1 MQWAEPKS
9 EDPLPGERLT
19 GLITDIALVIAH
31 GDDLERML
39 HLCTDA
45 VVRHLDA
52 AFARIWTLDA
62 EEQILILRASAG
74 EYTHLEGS
82 HSRIPLDRCKVGKVV
97 QERKPLFTN
106 SVIGDPLFPDQDW
119 ARREGMIS
127 FAACPLIV
135 EDRPIGAMAM
145 FARHPVEAADLQAMT
160 TVASAIAVGIERKKA
175 EADLREN
182 NEILETLNRIGSML
196 AAELDLEKIVQAVTD
211 AATELTGAQ
220 FGAFFYNVVDDR
232 GQAYQL
238 YTLSGVPREAFANYP
253 MPANTAVFGP
263 TFRGEGIIRL
273 ANVRKDPRYGK
284 HPPHHGLPP
293 GHLPVTS
300 YLAVPVISRTGEVW
314 GGLFFGHPEADV
326 FTERVERIVG
336 GLANHAAIAMDN
348 ARLYEL
354 ARRETAEAE
363 KARRQVSSQHQW
375 LEYLL
380 NLAPI
385 PFLMIEPGTARVTFA
400 NRAADEMADG
410 EFPKNVPADLY
421 HTAYDCTDDAGRSIP
436 NDQMPGVRVAR
447 GERLSGVQVKW
458 KTARGVRTLMVGA
471 DILPEMFGRPST
483 CVMVF
488 QDITHLKEVEEELRR
503 VNREK
508 DEFLAMISHELR
520 TPLNAILGWA
530 HLLRTGGLDDTTHQH
545 ALEAIERNSKAQ
557 ARLVE
562 DLLDV
567 SRIITGKMRLDVQQ
581 VDLIS
586 VIQGAVN
593 AIRPAAE
600 AKSIRLQMVLDP
612 NAGPVSGDPARL
624 QQVVWNLLAN
634 AVKFTPKTGRVQV
647 RLERINSHVE
657 ITVSDTGQ
665 GIREDFLPY
674 VFDRFRQADS
684 STTRKAGG
692 LGLGLAIVRH
702 LIELH
707 GGTVSVYSAG
717 DDEGATFTIKL
728 PLMIVRDSERFPAE
742 ALARRHPAFDSD
754 ATFDCPEDLN
764 RLKVLVVDDQA
775 DARELIVA
783 ILKKCGAEVKTAGS
797 ASEALALFEEMRPD
811 VLVSD
816 IEMPDEDGYSLIRRV
831 RSLEEQQGGRIPS
844 AAFTAH
850 ASAQDRMKV
859 LSAGYD
865 IHVPKPVDPFELLA
879 VIASLGRRGR
889 RVERGS

>member
-1 MQWAEPKS
+1 MQQAEPRS
-9 EDPLPGERLT
+9 EDPLPGKRLT

-31 GDDLERML
+31 GDHLEHML

-45 VVRHLDA
+45 IVRHLDA
-52 AFARIWTLDA
+52 AFARIWMLDA
-62 EEQILILRASAG
+62 EEQILVLRASAG
-74 EYTHLEGS
+74 EYTHLDGS

-106 SVIGDPLFPDQDW
+106 SVIGNDPLFPDQDW
-119 ARREGMIS
+119 ARREGMIA

-135 EDRPIGAMAM
+135 EDRPIGVLAM
-145 FARHPVEAADLQAMT
+145 FARHPAGEADLQAMV
-160 TVASAIAVGIERKKA
+160 TVASVVAVGIERKKA
-175 EADLREN
+175 EADLREKS
-182 NEILETLNRIGSML
+182 ETLETLNRIGSML

-220 FGAFFYNVVDDR
+220 FGAFFYNVVDER

-238 YTLSGVPREAFANYP
+238 YTLSGVPREAFVHYP

-273 ANVRKDPRYGK
+273 GNVRMDPRYGK
-284 HPPHHGLPP
+284 HPPHYGLPP

-300 YLAVPVISRTGEVW
+300 YLAVPVISRSGEVW

-326 FTERVERIVG
+326 FTERVERIVA
-336 GLANHAAIAMDN
+336 GLASHAAIAMDN

-354 ARRETAEAE
+354 ARRE
-363 KARRQVSSQHQW
+363 AR
-375 LEYLL
+375 
-380 NLAPI
+380 
-385 PFLMIEPGTARVTFA
+385 
-400 NRAADEMADG
+400 D
-410 EFPKNVPADLY
+410 
-421 HTAYDCTDDAGRSIP
+421 
-436 NDQMPGVRVAR
+436 
-447 GERLSGVQVKW
+447 
-458 KTARGVRTLMVGA
+458 
-471 DILPEMFGRPST
+471 
-483 CVMVF
+483 
-488 QDITHLKEVEEELRR
+488 
-503 VNREK
+503 K

-530 HLLRTGGLDDTTHQH
+530 HLLRTGGLDEPTHQH

-593 AIRPAAE
+593 AVRPAAE
-600 AKSIRLQMVLDP
+600 AKSIGLQLVLDP

-634 AVKFTPKTGRVQV
+634 AVKFTPKTGKTQI
-647 RLERINSHVE
+647 RLERVNSHVE

-702 LIELH
+702 LVELH

-717 DDEGATFTIKL
+717 DDKGATFTIKL
-728 PLMIVRDSERFPAE
+728 PLLIVRDSERFPAE
-742 ALARRHPAFDSD
+742 ATARRHPMIDND
-754 ATFDCPEDLN
+754 AAFDCPEDLSGL
-764 RLKVLVVDDQA
+764 RVLVVDDQA
-775 DARELIVA
+775 DARELVVA
-783 ILKKCGAEVKTAGS
+783 ILRKCGAEVKTASS
-797 ASEALALFEEMRPD
+797 ATEALSLLEEMRPD

-844 AAFTAH
+844 AALTAH

-889 RVERGS
+889 ST